1 MSSAYEKV
9 FVPGRIPTVVGS
21 LVKIPT
27 LAKIL
32 GLGNTGVVDEPSYK
46 AKKDKIQH
54 ITSRIKG
61 HTAYASQDILPQKLW
76 SWFAAAFWSL
86 KVEQGLLQILL
97 LWICQR
103 LPAELSDQVSLH
115 LTLMTEHICHVTA
128 SKQCCAKTLLSKTLK
143 EKSSFSLIMHKGSA
157 SIDLWCSAFW
167 DLCCL
172 N

>member
-61 HTAYASQDILPQKLW
+61 HTAYASQDILPQKL
-76 SWFAAAFWSL
+76 
-86 KVEQGLLQILL
+86 
-97 LWICQR
+97 
-103 LPAELSDQVSLH
+103 
-115 LTLMTEHICHVTA
+115 
-128 SKQCCAKTLLSKTLK
+128 
-143 EKSSFSLIMHKGSA
+143 
-157 SIDLWCSAFW
+157 
-167 DLCCL
+167 
-172 N
+172 